1 MEQQLSLHLK
11 AFNDKVKTMN
21 QTNSK
26 ELSLSAL
33 EARNIHAGI
42 FELLTQIQALT
53 EVKREKDNEV
63 ITLQVGGGKF

>member
-1 MEQQLSLHLK
+1 
-11 AFNDKVKTMN
+11 MN

-26 ELSLSAL
+26 ELSMSAL

-63 ITLQVGGGKF
+63 ITVQVGGGRF